1 MLVWKTI
8 LRTAMEGKMFL
19 QQRKMELNEMEEN
32 YMRGKL
38 VRDKH

>member
-8 LRTAMEGKMFL
+8 LRTAMEGKTFL
-19 QQRKMELNEMEEN
+19 QQRKVELSEMEEN
-32 YMRGKL
+32 YMRGKF